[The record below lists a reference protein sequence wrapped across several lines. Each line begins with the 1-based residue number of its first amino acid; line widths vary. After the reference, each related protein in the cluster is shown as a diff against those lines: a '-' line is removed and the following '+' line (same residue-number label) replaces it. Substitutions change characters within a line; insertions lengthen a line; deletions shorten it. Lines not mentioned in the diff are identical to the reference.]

1 MTRKV
6 HVAHN
11 SGKDDWYTPGDWLE
25 LAREVLEE
33 IDLDPASSALANR
46 VVRAKRYYD
55 AASDGLSPR
64 KRWRGRLW
72 MNPPYNRS
80 AAFIERLVAEYVAGN
95 VTEAIVLVNNSTDSR
110 WGQRLISASSAVLF
124 PAGRI
129 SFVDGQGGP
138 SKMPLQGQML
148 CYLGP
153 WPGLFSAV
161 FGRKGMVVTRFP
173 EVVQQ
178 AHARALAF
186 LQRDD
191 DKPSA
196 AVRSPRTDRR
206 AQVPVSQLSP
216 NNSHANES

>member
-11 SGKDDWYTPGDWLE
+11 SGKTDWYTPDDWLE

-46 VVRAKRYYD
+46 RVRAKRYYD
-55 AASDGLSPR
+55 VAADGLSPR
-64 KRWRGRLW
+64 KRWRGRVW
-72 MNPPYNRS
+72 MNPPYNRC
-80 AAFIERLVAEYVAGN
+80 AAFIDRLLAEFVAGN

-110 WGQRLISASSAVLF
+110 WGQRLIAASSAVLF

-148 CYLGP
+148 CYLGDR
-153 WPGLFSAV
+153 PGMFSAV
-161 FGRKGMVVTRFP
+161 FGPKGLVVTRFP
-173 EVVQQ
+173 ELVQQ
-178 AHARALAF
+178 AHARARAF
-186 LQRDD
+186 LKRD

-196 AVRSPRTDRR
+196 AARPPRTDRR
-206 AQVPVSQLSP
+206 AQVPVSRTHSIH
-216 NNSHANES
+216 SHEQ